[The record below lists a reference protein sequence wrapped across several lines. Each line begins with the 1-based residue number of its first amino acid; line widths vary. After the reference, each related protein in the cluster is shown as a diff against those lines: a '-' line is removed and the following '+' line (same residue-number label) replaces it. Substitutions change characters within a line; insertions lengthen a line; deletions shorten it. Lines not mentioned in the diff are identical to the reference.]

1 MFEENQSFMIA
12 LSLYTLATI
21 SYFIFFVLRKEK
33 LSNYGSILVKLGFVF
48 HTISIA
54 NRTITAARLPLS
66 NQYEFATS
74 FAWGI
79 SLFYLFFERKYKY
92 KLIGTFATP
101 LILILI
107 YYAAVQT
114 KSINPLMPA
123 LQSNWLVVHV
133 ITAIFGYGAFAI
145 ACAISIMYIFKDNFK
160 NDSFTKKHMPTIEL
174 LDTMSYRAIA
184 IGFITLTLVIVTG
197 AIWAEKAWGRY
208 WQWDPK
214 ETWSFITWVIYSI
227 YLHVRL
233 NKGWK
238 GKKAAWFSVIGF
250 ASILFTYIGVN
261 TLLVGLHSY
270 GIVFLPFSI
279 F

>member
-21 SYFIFFVLRKEK
+21 SYFIFFILRKEK
-33 LSNYGSILVKLGFVF
+33 LSNYGSTLVKLGFVF

-54 NRTITAARLPLS
+54 NRTVTAARLPLS

-79 SLFYLFFERKYKY
+79 SLFYLIFERKYKY

-114 KSINPLMPA
+114 KTINPLMPA
-123 LQSNWLVVHV
+123 LQSNWLVIHV
-133 ITAIFGYGAFAI
+133 ITAIFSYGAFAI

-160 NDSFTKKHMPTIEL
+160 NDSFTKKHMPSIEL

-270 GIVFLPFSI
+270 GIVFYPFLY
-279 F
+279 

>member
-1 MFEENQSFMIA
+1 MFGENQTFMIA
-12 LSLYTLATI
+12 LLLYTLATV
-21 SYFIFFVLRKEK
+21 SYFIFFILRKEN
-33 LSNYGSILVKLGFVF
+33 LSDYGSILVKLGLVF
-48 HTISIA
+48 HTISLA
-54 NRTITAARLPLS
+54 NRTVTAARLPIS

-74 FAWGI
+74 FAWSI
-79 SLFYLFFERKYKY
+79 SLFYLLFEKKYRY
-92 KLIGTFATP
+92 KLISTFATP
-101 LILILI
+101 FILILI

-114 KSINPLMPA
+114 KDINPLMPA

-133 ITAIFGYGAFAI
+133 VTAIFSYGAFAI
-145 ACAISIMYIFKDNFK
+145 ACAISLMYLFKDNFK
-160 NDSFTKKHMPTIEL
+160 NDSFTRKHMPDKSL

-184 IGFITLTLVIVTG
+184 VGFITLTFVIVTG

-238 GKKAAWFSVIGF
+238 GKKAAWFSVLGF
-250 ASILFTYIGVN
+250 ASILFTYVGVN
-261 TLLVGLHSY
+261 TVLAGYHSY
-270 GIVFLPFSI
+270 GISFIPTLF
-279 F
+279 